1 VHSLN
6 RRPSRPQPRVSRKT
20 NRAVSNYPVNERGQA
35 EESGVTYSEFRGNW
49 GVVDVARNVLN
60 LGIVVPCLQWRRSAG
75 LQRRHGG
82 GGELFVGGASGRSG
96 QYTCPACRGERGTQS
111 SGLEGWQSQ
120 VSGSCADTAIDCRH
134 RLSNSEEKGD
144 WGRRRYI
151 LARLGRRRVEARNWL
166 LKSRSGRRVLPGS

>member
-1 VHSLN
+1 MHSLN

-96 QYTCPACRGERGTQS
+96 QYTCPGCRGERGTQS

-134 RLSNSEEKGD
+134 RLSTARKRGTGEEEG
-144 WGRRRYI
+144 I
-151 LARLGRRRVEARNWL
+151 F
-166 LKSRSGRRVLPGS
+166 